1 MNIQCINSKLARK
14 LVWPMLIISTQ
25 TNNVV
30 TLKSFQS
37 INFEC
42 TRMSEA
48 HQDLTSSKFL
58 HWAAWQVA
66 GGTFSS
72 SGHQLLKKIYSSW
85 FTYGEWRWAA
95 PQKRGLCCAEKIW
108 QPGACGAVLPKTEK
122 STASR
127 DWRIGVQQWMQSKLS
142 GIGVIHLSL
151 HIVQYPWSLIA
162 LWVGIYVI
170 TRIHL
175 WPMLK

>member
-14 LVWPMLIISTQ
+14 LVWPMLIISIQ

-42 TRMSEA
+42 TRMSQA

-72 SGHQLLKKIYSSW
+72 SGHRLLKKFIQAGLRTVS
-85 FTYGEWRWAA
+85 GVG
-95 PQKRGLCCAEKIW
+95 QLHKREDCVALKKYIW
-108 QPGACGAVLPKTEK
+108 QPGAVQCCPRQKNPQLAMTG
-122 STASR
+122 
-127 DWRIGVQQWMQSKLS
+127 GVQQWMQSKLS
-142 GIGVIHLSL
+142 GIGVIYPSIASHPAVSL
-151 HIVQYPWSLIA
+151 KLDRF
-162 LWVGIYVI
+162 VGRHVI

-175 WPMLK
+175 WPMLS